1 MTALHR
7 RLRKCFEKAVRDY
20 NMWHDGERLLVAVSG
35 GADSLTLLTLLCGPK
50 VDVPDD
56 VQVVAAHLDLG
67 FDVPHGE
74 KSVRDGN
81 DLQKGDSAEND
92 HHDIEREEQ
101 LRLERYFQ
109 SLGCEYIIERT
120 GIGPRAHQP
129 GNRKN
134 PCFLCSRQ
142 RRKRLFEIAEQK
154 GCRTL
159 VLGHHRDDIVET
171 FLLNVFYSREISTM
185 VPRQKVFSGQYRIVR
200 PLAYIEEGLI
210 KKFAEESGLPVLT
223 DRCPTSGGSYRTKI
237 KQMLDR
243 LEREDRHV
251 RDNIFK
257 ALGNVKPEYLLLRS
271 DRPS

>member
-1 MTALHR
+1 
-7 RLRKCFEKAVRDY
+7 V
-20 NMWHDGERLLVAVSG
+20 LVAVSG

-50 VDVPDD
+50 VDMPDN

-67 FDVPHGE
+67 FGALDGG
-74 KSVRDGN
+74 KCDRDENGPPE
-81 DLQKGDSAEND
+81 GDPEED
-92 HHDIEREEQ
+92 GHRETGCQER
-101 LRLERYFQ
+101 LRLERFFQ

-120 GIGPRAHQP
+120 EIGPRAHRP

-159 VLGHHRDDIVET
+159 ALGHHRDDIVET
-171 FLLNVFYSREISTM
+171 FLLNVFFSREISTM
-185 VPRQKVFSGQYRIVR
+185 VPRQEVFSGQYHIVR
-200 PLAYIEEGLI
+200 PLAYIEEPLI
-210 KKFAEESGLPVLT
+210 KKFAEESGLPVLS
-223 DRCPTSGGSYRTKI
+223 DRCPTSGVSYRNKI

-257 ALGNVKPEYLLLRS
+257 ALGNVKPEYLLLRP
-271 DRPS
+271 DELPSI